1 MAQPFSYM
9 LNVPDPAAAV
19 TGGLQQGIQLGTMM
33 ERADLMAAQRRQTD
47 IENRGL
53 LAKQARVTEFQ
64 NELGKLS
71 SEGFS
76 ARGLNELMIKYP
88 EASEQLKAQYANL
101 STQEK
106 QSRVDTLAPIVAAVN
121 AGDNA
126 SAQIEIQRQIDAF
139 KNSGKTQEADAAQRM
154 SELLFQNPA
163 AARTI
168 MNTSIAAAMG
178 PDKYAE
184 VFGKLEDQRR
194 EQEVQPFKV
203 QEQAGKAREQAGK
216 AEKAEVEGRYAERTV
231 KSEIKKSEAAAQASL
246 ASASRAYEEAKTEKE
261 ARSAKI
267 EGMVAQA
274 ALNRAQA
281 QRQLA
286 EAKTEDD
293 MREARIALTRAT
305 ADAKAASAKMS
316 NFKPA
321 TKAFEAASTA
331 AGTTADTIST
341 INKLESLINKPSGAF
356 GTVLDRMTG
365 PAASRAPSVFSES
378 RDVDALL
385 SQLTAQA
392 FLDKI
397 PVMRGTGPLS
407 DAEGKKLSAAAGNL
421 TLNQSP
427 AQFRATLAAMK
438 EHAQKI
444 QDEAQ
449 KTITKYNQ
457 DYGEAPTP
465 AAPAGGGGGVAG
477 MSDDELKKLLGL

>member
-9 LNVPDPAAAV
+9 LNVPNPAEAV
-19 TGGLQQGIQLGTMM
+19 TGGLQQGVQLASMM
-33 ERADLMAAQRRQTD
+33 ERADLLAAQRRQTD

-53 LAKQARVTEFQ
+53 LAKQARATEFQ

-106 QSRVDTLAPIVAAVN
+106 QSRINTLSPIVAAVN

-126 SAQIEIQRQIDAF
+126 SAQIEIQRTIDAF
-139 KNSGKTQEADAAQRM
+139 RNSGKTQEADAAQRM

-194 EQEVQPFKV
+194 DQEIQPFKV
-203 QEQAGKAREQAGK
+203 KEQAGK
-216 AEKAEVEGRYAERTV
+216 AEEAEVKGRFAERTA

-246 ASASRAYEEAKTEKE
+246 ASASRSYEEAKTEKE

-281 QRQLA
+281 QRQLS

-321 TKAFEAASTA
+321 TKAFESASTA

-341 INKLESLINKPSGAF
+341 INKLESLINKPSGTF

-365 PAASRAPSVFSES
+365 PGASRAPSVFSES

-465 AAPAGGGGGVAG
+465 SRSGETAAPGQAGTIVLPSGFKYTVEG
-477 MSDDELKKLLGL
+477 E

>member
-33 ERADLMAAQRRQTD
+33 ERADLMAAQRQQTE

-53 LAKQARVTEFQ
+53 IAKQARATEFQ

-88 EASEQLKAQYANL
+88 EAAEQLKAQYANL

-106 QSRVDTLAPIVAAVN
+106 QSRIDNMMPIVAAVN

-139 KNSGKTQEADAAQRM
+139 TSSGKTQEAEAAQRM
-154 SELLFQNPA
+154 SELLFQNPN

-178 PDKYAE
+178 PDKFDQ
-184 VFGKLEDQRR
+184 VFGKLEDQKR
-194 EQEVQPFKV
+194 EEQLQPGKIAKAIAEGKIAEVKAQY
-203 QEQAGKAREQAGK
+203 QEQL
-216 AEKAEVEGRYAERTV
+216 EKAE
-231 KSEIKKSEAAAQASL
+231 
-246 ASASRAYEEAKTEKE
+246 
-261 ARSAKI
+261 
-267 EGMVAQA
+267 
-274 ALNRAQA
+274 
-281 QRQLA
+281 
-286 EAKTEDD
+286 
-293 MREARIALTRAT
+293 IALKGAQTT
-305 ADAKAASAKMS
+305 SAKAAAGASYASSKKTLAEIDRIREMAPAERDRVVAQTEKLRAEARAKETTAKMS

-331 AGTTADTIST
+331 AGTTSETLATID
-341 INKLESLINKPSGAF
+341 KLEKLINAPSRIG
-356 GTVLDRMTG
+356 GTVLDRITG
-365 PAASRAPSVFSES
+365 PVSSRIPSVTDEG

-385 SQLTAQA
+385 SQLTAQS

-407 DAEGKKLSAAAGNL
+407 DSEGKKLAAAAGNL

-427 AQFRATLAAMK
+427 RQFKETLAAMRA
-438 EHAQKI
+438 HAQTI
-444 QDEAQ
+444 QSEAQ
-449 KTITKYNQ
+449 KTINKYNQ
-457 DYGEAPTP
+457 DYGEAPEP
-465 AAPAGGGGGVAG
+465 SAPTGGGGGVTG

>member
-33 ERADLMAAQRRQTD
+33 ERADLMAAQRQQTE

-53 LAKQARVTEFQ
+53 LAKQARATEFQ

-88 EASEQLKAQYANL
+88 EAAEQLKAQYANL

-106 QSRVDTLAPIVAAVN
+106 QARIDNMMPIVAAVN

-139 KNSGKTQEADAAQRM
+139 KNSGKTQEAEAAQRM
-154 SELLFQNPA
+154 SELLFQNPN

-178 PDKYAE
+178 PDKFDQ
-184 VFGKLEDQRR
+184 VFGKLEDQKR
-194 EQEVQPFKV
+194 EEQLQPGKIAKAVAEGKIAEVKAQY
-203 QEQAGKAREQAGK
+203 QEQL
-216 AEKAEVEGRYAERTV
+216 EKAE
-231 KSEIKKSEAAAQASL
+231 
-246 ASASRAYEEAKTEKE
+246 
-261 ARSAKI
+261 
-267 EGMVAQA
+267 
-274 ALNRAQA
+274 
-281 QRQLA
+281 
-286 EAKTEDD
+286 
-293 MREARIALTRAT
+293 IALKGAQTT
-305 ADAKAASAKMS
+305 SAKAAAGASYASAKKSLAEVDRIREMTPAERDRVVAQTEKFRAEARAKETTAKMS

-321 TKAFEAASTA
+321 TKAFESATTA

-341 INKLESLINKPSGAF
+341 INKLESLINKPSGTF

-365 PAASRAPSVFSES
+365 PGASRAPSVFSES

-449 KTITKYNQ
+449 KTINKYNQ
-457 DYGEAPTP
+457 EYGEAPT
-465 AAPAGGGGGVAG
+465 ASAPTGDEGGVAG
-477 MSDDELKKLLGL
+477 MSDADLKKLLGL